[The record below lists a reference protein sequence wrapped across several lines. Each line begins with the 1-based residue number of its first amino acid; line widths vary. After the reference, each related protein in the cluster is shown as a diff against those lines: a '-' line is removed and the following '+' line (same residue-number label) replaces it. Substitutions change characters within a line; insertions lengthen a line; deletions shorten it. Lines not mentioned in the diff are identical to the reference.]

1 MQLKYN
7 GIALT
12 MTGSDVA
19 FSASRLTTYDAIV
32 TAAQVTTLKGADGAI
47 MATLV
52 AGVPFHLPGASHR
65 EPADAPIVDLA
76 NYSANAASGSVYIA
90 YSVRVAPV

>member
-1 MQLKYN
+1 MKVQYN

-12 MTGSDVA
+12 MTGADIA
-19 FSASRLTTYDAIV
+19 FAVSPLWTQDAII
-32 TAAQVTTLKGADGAI
+32 TAAQVTTLKGADGDI

-65 EPADAPIVDLA
+65 PWGDESEIDLGQ
-76 NYSANAASGSVYIA
+76 YSANAGAGTVHIA
-90 YSVRVAPV
+90 FSVRVPPA

>member
-1 MQLKYN
+1 MRIQYN

-12 MTGSDVA
+12 MTGADIP
-19 FSASRLTTYDAIV
+19 FSASPLGVWDAII
-32 TAAQVTTLKGADGAI
+32 TAAQVTTLKGADGDI

-65 EPADAPIVDLA
+65 EWGDEPQIDLSQ
-76 NYSANAASGSVYIA
+76 YSANAGAGNVYIA
-90 YSVRVAPV
+90 YSVRRS